1 MNLHAGLLQDALVD
15 AVETRDFL
23 VLVGEQR
30 LPVEARLADRP
41 AIGGGDMEILAPV
54 CGIGK
59 KLLRNAADVD
69 AGAAETIGLG
79 DRDACAIRRRDPAG
93 ANAARAASDREEVVV
108 ELQGDEC
115 EAGIVTSGS

>member
-1 MNLHAGLLQDALVD
+1 MNLHTRIRQRALVD
-15 AVETRDFL
+15 AVQARDFL

-30 LPVEARLADRP
+30 WPVEARLADRP
-41 AIGGGDMEILAPV
+41 AVSGGDVEILAPV
-54 CGIGK
+54 RGVGK

-69 AGAAETIGLG
+69 AGAAETVGLG

-108 ELQGDEC
+108 ELQRGTS
-115 EAGIVTSGS
+115 ATSGS